1 MDTLQF
7 MFNVI
12 KHIPSKNFRIVNFY
26 GIYSNSYKNKVVI
39 IQRVFNNNGDV
50 VDPKDLRKDNKKPV
64 TRCPNCESV
73 CLDVSFILYIRNEMS
88 YRILSLVPY
97 YIIYELPGSYYYR
110 LDINWENQLTEV
122 ITSLHREFYQ
132 SILSEEYG

>member
-26 GIYSNSYKNKVVI
+26 GIYSNSSKNKVVI
-39 IQRVFNNNGDV
+39 VQTVFDNNGDV
-50 VDPKDLRKDNKKPV
+50 VDPKDLPKDNKKK
-64 TRCPNCESV
+64 TRCPDCKSE
-73 CLDVSFILYIRNEMS
+73 CLDVYLILYARNEMS
-88 YRILSLVPY
+88 YHVLALIPY

-110 LDINWENQLTEV
+110 RDINWENQLTEV
-122 ITSLHREFYQ
+122 ITSLHSEFYQ
-132 SILSEEYG
+132 TILSEEYG